1 MTLTGVASLGGM
13 RIPSRLIPLA
23 LVTAAALALA
33 PSPASAAGAYNDF
46 DCKPSRAHPHPVV
59 LVHGTFASAGLNWGY
74 IAPKLTAKGYCVF
87 ALDYGVRNGV
97 GATDDIRRS
106 AAQLRAYVN
115 RVRRATGARR
125 VQIVGHSQGGM
136 MPRYY
141 LRFLGGARYTDDL
154 IGMAPS
160 NHGTKTAE
168 GLRAPACPACEQQ
181 GTDSA
186 FLRKLNRGREVERG
200 VDYTVVQTR
209 HDTTVVP
216 YTSAF
221 LDGPRSQV
229 TNVLLQRACR
239 DNASTHV
246 TVAVDPVV
254 VQWILNALERDGPA
268 DPRFNPRCG

>member
-1 MTLTGVASLGGM
+1 M
-13 RIPSRLIPLA
+13 RIPRRQLGP
-23 LVTAAALALA
+23 VAALLATAALA
-33 PSPASAAGAYNDF
+33 PSPAAAAGGHKDF
-46 DCKPSRAHPHPVV
+46 DCNPSRSRPHPVV
-59 LVHGTFASAGLNWGY
+59 LVHGTFTSAAVNWAW
-74 IAPKLTAKGYCVF
+74 IAPRLTARGYCVF
-87 ALDYGVRNGV
+87 ALDYGIRNGI
-97 GATDDIRRS
+97 GATDDIARS

-141 LRFLGGARYTDDL
+141 LRFLGGARYVEDL
-154 IGMAPS
+154 VGIAPS

-168 GLRAPACPACEQQ
+168 GIRSPECPACEQQ
-181 GTDSA
+181 ATDSR

-209 HDTTVVP
+209 HDETVVP

-229 TNVLLQRACR
+229 TNVLLQRRCPR
-239 DNASTHV
+239 NRSTHV
-246 TVAVDPVV
+246 TVAVDAVV
-254 VQWILNALERDGPA
+254 AQWIVNALRRDGPA
-268 DPRFNPRCG
+268 NPRFKPRCG

>member
-1 MTLTGVASLGGM
+1 M
-13 RIPSRLIPLA
+13 RNPLRLPLLA
-23 LVTAAALALA
+23 LATLAAVAALA

-46 DCKPSRAHPHPVV
+46 DCEPSRSRPLPVV
-59 LVHGTFASAGLNWGY
+59 LVHGTFANARLNWGY
-74 IAPKLTAKGYCVF
+74 MAPRLVAAGYCVF

-141 LRFLGGARYTDDL
+141 IRYLGGARYVEEL
-154 IGMAPS
+154 IGLAPS
-160 NHGTKTAE
+160 NHGTRTAE
-168 GLRAPACPACEQQ
+168 GVPFAGCPACAQQ
-181 GTDSA
+181 ATSST
-186 FLRKLNRGREVERG
+186 FMRKLNRGREVEVG
-200 VDYTVVQTR
+200 VDYTVIQTR
-209 HDTTVVP
+209 FDETVVP

-229 TNVLLQRACR
+229 TNVLLQRACP
-239 DNASTHV
+239 DNRASHALV
-246 TVAVDPVV
+246 GFDPVV
-254 VQWILNALERDGPA
+254 WQWIRHALRREGPA
-268 DPRFNPRCG
+268 DPRFRPRC